1 MAHYTKTLLKTL
13 TQDDVESFEYEI
25 KIYSEAEHTNETGSF
40 ILSALA
46 DTNIDDIIENFN
58 SPYQEPVLD
67 YAAKRSTE
75 YPEIKDQLDK
85 IFHEGIDA
93 WKADIQA
100 IKNAHPKPE

>member
-1 MAHYTKTLLKTL
+1 MAHYTKKLLKTL

-25 KIYSEAEHTNETGSF
+25 KTYSEAEHTNETGSF
-40 ILSALA
+40 VLSALS
-46 DTNIDDIIENFN
+46 DTDIDAVIEDFG

-67 YAAKRSTE
+67 YAANRATK

-100 IKNAHPKPE
+100 IKDQFPKP